1 MEKIEKIE
9 KIENI
14 ENNNV
19 MTLNEWQ
26 NTFKEPKTLI
36 VQGSVKNG
44 KDEWQDF
51 PIGMCYGYMMCDFN
65 SISLQIGNHSKTVL
79 CAIVE
84 STDTRRRGNF
94 SINRKIILQNL
105 KNNSINNI
113 KLSITDYF
121 EKLPDYKFVISPEG
135 NGIDCHRHYEAL
147 IAGCIPIIERN
158 PLTEEKYKGLPILY
172 TTDYTE
178 INEEYLNKVYEEMKE
193 VSYDFSRLFLSFYTE
208 EQRQMI
214 YDCGNYWTE
223 RWTKKKFY

>member
-1 MEKIEKIE
+1 MEKMEK
-9 KIENI
+9 I

-113 KLSITDYF
+113 KLVVKDYF

-158 PLTEEKYKGLPILY
+158 LLTEEKYKGLPILY
-172 TTDYTE
+172 TTDYKE
-178 INEEYLNKVYEEMKE
+178 INENYLNKVYEEMKE

>member
-1 MEKIEKIE
+1 M
-9 KIENI
+9 

-19 MTLNEWQ
+19 MTLSEWQ
-26 NTFKEPKTLI
+26 KTFKEPKRLI
-36 VQGSVKNG
+36 VQASVKNG
-44 KDEWQDF
+44 GDEWQKF
-51 PIGMCYGYMMCDFN
+51 PIGMCYGYTMCDIN
-65 SISLQIGNHSKTVL
+65 STSLQIGNHSSTVL

-84 STDTRRRGNF
+84 STDRRRRGTF
-94 SINRKIILQNL
+94 PINRRIILQNL
-105 KNNSINNI
+105 KNNSINNYQ
-113 KLSITDYF
+113 LSIKDYF

-147 IAGCIPIIERN
+147 LAGCIPIIERN

-172 TTDYTE
+172 TTDYKE
-178 INEEYLNKVYEEMKE
+178 INENYLNKVYEEMKD

-223 RWTKKKFY
+223 RLTKKKFY